1 VAPGLEVERDYPPG
15 ETGPPAEGAL
25 TTGVARGGLWSVGGQ
40 LAGLVA
46 ALFLTPFTIRLLGPA
61 RYGFW
66 ALLQTALGWVGIAD
80 FGMSTGST
88 RIAGERYAKHD
99 GQGEATAV
107 WTAAAITVLFTA
119 VVAGAASA
127 AAPFVVKTLLHVN
140 GQLVGPA
147 TTAVRLTAAG
157 CVAAVIMGTT
167 NTPLLLRQHWRSFT
181 LINSGSAV
189 LQVVAIPLLLEL
201 AGGGVITAA
210 IVSLA
215 TSLLG
220 AAGMIYVAVRL
231 QPRMSRP
238 RLQAKVA
245 RSLLAFGGALTIA
258 GIASIVLTS
267 AERLL
272 LAHNRSTVEVAY
284 YAVAMRLGTLL
295 WVVPT
300 AIAQPL
306 FPALVTLHAKGDM
319 DGARLLYRQALQ
331 GTYLVLTPLLLVLA
345 FVAHPFLTLWAGPA
359 YGEHSTHPL
368 LVILA
373 GVWFNSIAWLPATYL
388 TAAVRPSFIA
398 KIELAQVIPYVAA
411 AAILTAR
418 FGVMGAAIV
427 WSARVA
433 IDAVVF
439 SWTARRMTGVTASPL
454 SSRAARSLVAPMLL
468 GAALLLVSHATS
480 GLAERAVCGAVLAA
494 LYGFIAWR
502 TVLSDRERA
511 GMRSLAGTLA
521 PVRRR
526 AARSEP
532 PAPG

>member
-1 VAPGLEVERDYPPG
+1 
-15 ETGPPAEGAL
+15 
-25 TTGVARGGLWSVGGQ
+25 
-40 LAGLVA
+40 
-46 ALFLTPFTIRLLGPA
+46 
-61 RYGFW
+61 
-66 ALLQTALGWVGIAD
+66 
-80 FGMSTGST
+80 
-88 RIAGERYAKHD
+88 
-99 GQGEATAV
+99 
-107 WTAAAITVLFTA
+107 
-119 VVAGAASA
+119 
-127 AAPFVVKTLLHVN
+127 
-140 GQLVGPA
+140 
-147 TTAVRLTAAG
+147 
-157 CVAAVIMGTT
+157 
-167 NTPLLLRQHWRSFT
+167 
-181 LINSGSAV
+181 
-189 LQVVAIPLLLEL
+189 
-201 AGGGVITAA
+201 
-210 IVSLA
+210 
-215 TSLLG
+215 
-220 AAGMIYVAVRL
+220 
-231 QPRMSRP
+231 
-238 RLQAKVA
+238 
-245 RSLLAFGGALTIA
+245 
-258 GIASIVLTS
+258 
-267 AERLL
+267 
-272 LAHNRSTVEVAY
+272 
-284 YAVAMRLGTLL
+284 MRLGTLL

-319 DGARLLYRQALQ
+319 AGARLLYRQALQ

-345 FVAHPFLTLWAGPA
+345 FVAHPFLTFWAGAA

-418 FGVMGAAIV
+418 FGVMGAAAV

-468 GAALLLVSHATS
+468 GATLLLLSKTTS
-480 GLAERAVCGAVLAA
+480 GLPERAASGAALTA

-521 PVRRR
+521 PLRRR
-526 AARSEP
+526 AARAEP
-532 PAPG
+532 PAHG